1 MAPFALAEALLVGVR
16 RPTGGALAGVLYL
29 GLGCS
34 LLGFLLL
41 NYAFRFIPASRVS
54 VFVNATP
61 VVGVAAAYVVL
72 GERFTAAQ
80 RAAAAVVIAGVWV
93 ANSGAR
99 GAIRS
104 PSGG

>member
-1 MAPFALAEALLVGVR
+1 MAPLALAEALLVGVR

-61 VVGVAAAYVVL
+61 VVGVAAAYVAL

-80 RAAAAVVIAGVWV
+80 LAAAAVVIAGVWV

-99 GAIRS
+99 GAVRS